1 MVSFFIIK
9 RERERKIGYIGLI
22 ALKMVGKVL
31 LGSMG
36 VITSV

>member
-1 MVSFFIIK
+1 MTVSFFIIK
-9 RERERKIGYIGLI
+9 RERKIGYIGLI

-31 LGSMG
+31 VGSMG